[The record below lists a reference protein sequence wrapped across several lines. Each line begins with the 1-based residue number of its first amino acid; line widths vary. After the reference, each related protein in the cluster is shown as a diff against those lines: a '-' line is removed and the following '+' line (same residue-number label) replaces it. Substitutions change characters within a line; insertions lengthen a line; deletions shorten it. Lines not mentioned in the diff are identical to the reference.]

1 MWHRFSDWLTENPLH
16 RHIGLAP
23 GGSLVATWLMLGLA
37 GAGWSW
43 WADAAALER
52 AGQVFPMGAGV
63 YGTLAALIDGGF
75 KMIFF
80 ALAQR
85 RQEIERRREEGR
97 QVGRTEG
104 REELIRELV
113 DRGVSLP
120 DDVRKGIEKD
130 GKGP

>member
-1 MWHRFSDWLTENPLH
+1 
-16 RHIGLAP
+16 
-23 GGSLVATWLMLGLA
+23 
-37 GAGWSW
+37 
-43 WADAAALER
+43 
-52 AGQVFPMGAGV
+52 MGIPRRGPASPRNLRWELSIELWV
-63 YGTLAALIDGGF
+63 KPSYIP
-75 KMIFF
+75 IFF

-130 GKGP
+130 GKG

>member
-1 MWHRFSDWLTENPLH
+1 
-16 RHIGLAP
+16 
-23 GGSLVATWLMLGLA
+23 
-37 GAGWSW
+37 
-43 WADAAALER
+43 
-52 AGQVFPMGAGV
+52 MGAGI
-63 YGTLAALIDGGF
+63 YDTLASLVDGGF
-75 KMIFF
+75 KIIFF

-97 QVGRTEG
+97 QAG